1 MSAAIALTTLCSE
14 SQCRR
19 RQNIPGDRIWHV
31 DVRQGPGSIRMAGWR
46 CMFCGADNTTPI
58 KHLHKDI
65 AQILP
70 SKSQAMARLAV
81 KAPVASQ
88 RAITTA
94 APTPVVVR
102 MPTRQTAP
110 VADAA
115 PAPAAVRA
123 AALPTIGRRVA
134 GQPAPAPAAAAQA
147 PAALSATQGQA
158 DASPQWLKGDRAREV
173 LAEALARI
181 AACGGDAL
189 ALSSST
195 GQFEPVEVSLP
206 DRPFTSESA
215 KRAFAGAILDELD
228 DLQADML
235 MLGGKVKG
243 RPWQAILHFSAG
255 VATFV

>member
-14 SQCRR
+14 TQCRR

-31 DVRQGPGSIRMAGWR
+31 DVRQGPGTIRMAGWR
-46 CMFCGADNTTPI
+46 CMFCGTDNTTPI
-58 KHLHKDI
+58 KHLHKNI

-70 SKSQAMARLAV
+70 SKSQAMARLAE

-94 APTPVVVR
+94 APPPVVVR
-102 MPTRQTAP
+102 MPPRQTAS
-110 VADAA
+110 
-115 PAPAAVRA
+115 A
-123 AALPTIGRRVA
+123 AALPTIGRRMAV
-134 GQPAPAPAAAAQA
+134 QPAPAPVAVSPA
-147 PAALSATQGQA
+147 PVALSARQDQA
-158 DASPQWLKGDRAREV
+158 DALPQWLKGDRAREV

-181 AACGGDAL
+181 AAYGGDAL

-195 GQFEPVEVSLP
+195 GRFEPVEISMP
-206 DRPFTSESA
+206 DQPFANEAA
-215 KRAFAGAILDELD
+215 KRAFAGEILDELD

-235 MLGGKVKG
+235 MLGGKVNG

>member
-14 SQCRR
+14 TKCRR

-31 DVRQGPGSIRMAGWR
+31 DVRQGPGTIRMAGWR
-46 CMFCGADNTTPI
+46 CMFCGTDNTTPI
-58 KHLHKDI
+58 KHLHKNI

-70 SKSQAMARLAV
+70 SKSQAMARLAE

-102 MPTRQTAP
+102 MPPRQTAR

-115 PAPAAVRA
+115 PAPTAVRA

-134 GQPAPAPAAAAQA
+134 GQPAPAPVAAAQA

-158 DASPQWLKGDRAREV
+158 DALPQWLKGDRAREV

-181 AACGGDAL
+181 AAYGGDAL

-195 GQFEPVEVSLP
+195 GRFEPVEISMP
-206 DRPFTSESA
+206 TQPFANEA
-215 KRAFAGAILDELD
+215 ANRVFAGEILDELD

-235 MLGGKVKG
+235 MLGGKVNG